1 VQVSQASSC
10 DARYIFIVN
19 VASVIIE
26 ATTVGVEGMQVRRD
40 VIVRVSGRAGQLD
53 ALFDPGSSV
62 TIMGYEVVRDLF
74 GGIAMMKL
82 ARARWVVLANGD
94 RVMVEAYVNAEIL
107 VDEYMVED
115 RIYLS
120 RDMVRKATIEGREI
134 KLPDLII
141 GAPTM
146 ESWGIELDLKE
157 GKIKSCREGFMLI

>member
-1 VQVSQASSC
+1 
-10 DARYIFIVN
+10 
-19 VASVIIE
+19 
-26 ATTVGVEGMQVRRD
+26 MQVRRN

-62 TIMGYEVVRDLF
+62 TIMGYEVVRDMF
-74 GGIAMMKL
+74 GDIAMMKL

-94 RVMVEAYVNAEIL
+94 KVMVDAYANAEIL

-120 RDMVRKATIEGREI
+120 KDVVRKATIEGREV

>member
-1 VQVSQASSC
+1 MSLLYSMGN
-10 DARYIFIVN
+10 YG
-19 VASVIIE
+19 
-26 ATTVGVEGMQVRRD
+26 GVEGMQVRRK
-40 VIVRVSGRAGQLD
+40 VVVRVTGKTGELD

-62 TIMGYEVVRDLF
+62 TIMGYEVVRELF
-74 GGIAMMKL
+74 GDLPMMKL
-82 ARARWVVLANGD
+82 ARTRWVVLANGEKI
-94 RVMVEAYVNAEIL
+94 MVDAYVNAEIL
-107 VDEYMVED
+107 VDEYMIED

-120 RDMVRKATIEGREI
+120 KDVVRKATIEGREV